1 MGDEEQMWEWRW
13 RTKVEDERW
22 DERWESRWE
31 MRDESYR
38 SILRR
43 ASFVNARR
51 VLDSDSWWKAMEGRR
66 FPYTHVHTRA
76 CAYRCVH
83 TLHTLGAY
91 YTYTRRAH
99 YVRARFL
106 LNDFIK
112 VWLKFNSD
120 FNRNFSSVKTWYELL
135 KFN

>member
-1 MGDEEQMWEWRW
+1 MEMKWRLETRAGDEMRW
-13 RTKVEDERW
+13 NEMRDE
-22 DERWESRWE
+22 RWE
-31 MRDESYR
+31 MRDES
-38 SILRR
+38 
-43 ASFVNARR
+43 
-51 VLDSDSWWKAMEGRR
+51 LDERWIDRCYDERLSWTLDECSMVIVVEGRR
-66 FPYTHVHTRA
+66 FSYTYVHTRA
-76 CAYRCVH
+76 CAYRCIH
-83 TLHTLGAY
+83 MLHTLGAH